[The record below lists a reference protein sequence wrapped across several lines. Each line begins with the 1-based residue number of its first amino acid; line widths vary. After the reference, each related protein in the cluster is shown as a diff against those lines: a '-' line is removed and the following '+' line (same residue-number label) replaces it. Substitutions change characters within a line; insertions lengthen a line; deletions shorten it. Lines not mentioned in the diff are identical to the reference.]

1 MEKYDIEVLEKADE
15 DMQRLGRYIAEELQ
29 SPMAAE
35 RITDK
40 IWDEIERLAK
50 NPYIYQ
56 VYIPLSPL
64 KHEYRKVLV
73 GSYHIFYYVNEAEKK
88 IIISRVVYARR
99 DIFQMMSEE
108 DLAEAKKNIKEG
120 NTNR

>member
-15 DMQRLGRYIAEELQ
+15 DMQRLGRYITEELQ

-50 NPYIYQ
+50 NPC
-56 VYIPLSPL
+56 
-64 KHEYRKVLV
+64 YRRQNLCN
-73 GSYHIFYYVNEAEKK
+73 H
-88 IIISRVVYARR
+88 
-99 DIFQMMSEE
+99 
-108 DLAEAKKNIKEG
+108 KKN
-120 NTNR
+120 NRPALTSWTVIFR